1 MDSSK
6 LKGNAMRYTA
16 YTNEELVRIVD
27 NAAQASEL
35 ERELAN
41 RLDALIVRETEM
53 DNQLF
58 AQARQINE
66 LQADN
71 EELARAGAAQ

>member
-1 MDSSK
+1 
-6 LKGNAMRYTA
+6 MRYTA

>member
-6 LKGNAMRYTA
+6 LKGNAMRYTT

-27 NAAQASEL
+27 NTAQASEL

-41 RLDALIVRETEM
+41 RLDAL
-53 DNQLF
+53 
-58 AQARQINE
+58 
-66 LQADN
+66 
-71 EELARAGAAQ
+71 LAREAQLDNAQVVHRGAAQ

>member
-6 LKGNAMRYTA
+6 LKGNAMRYTI

-27 NAAQASEL
+27 NTAQASEL

-41 RLDALIVRETEM
+41 RLDALLAREAQL
-53 DNQLF
+53 DN
-58 AQARQINE
+58 AQAVHR
-66 LQADN
+66 
-71 EELARAGAAQ
+71 GAAQ